1 MQPLSDTCLCLEVK
15 GFIKEGGKK
24 RSSQRC
30 GKRKKKSFDFVQL
43 RIAALNE
50 DDSGEEESQQ
60 QDEPATTKEAEVMY
74 NTTMI

>member
-1 MQPLSDTCLCLEVK
+1 MVLSKK
-15 GFIKEGGKK
+15 GEK
-24 RSSQRC
+24 RGLR
-30 GKRKKKSFDFVQL
+30 RDVEREKKKSFDFVQL